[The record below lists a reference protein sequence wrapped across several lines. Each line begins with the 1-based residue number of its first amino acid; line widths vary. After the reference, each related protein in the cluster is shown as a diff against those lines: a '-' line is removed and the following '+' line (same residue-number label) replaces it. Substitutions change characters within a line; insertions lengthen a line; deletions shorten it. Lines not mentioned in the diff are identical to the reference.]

1 VLRRFTGLFKEFGF
15 SAGLLY
21 AIDRVMQQISPSL
34 RLFVYEL
41 MVQPISE
48 RALLPPRLR
57 TQLEVREIKPGD
69 PEIALLPIRPE
80 IHESRVGQNAVCL
93 GAFHRSK
100 LIGAMWFC
108 PRAYEEDEVRC
119 TYVVMP
125 AAEAVFD
132 FDFYIFP
139 EHRMGLAFAG
149 IWDGANEFLR
159 ARGIRFSFS
168 RLTRFNL
175 ASRRAHAHLGWA
187 LVGRAVFLRAW
198 GLEIMLA
205 TLFPYVH
212 VSARKS
218 GRVRLVLH
226 PDVLA
231 R

>member
-1 VLRRFTGLFKEFGF
+1 MLQRFAGPFKEFGF

-21 AIDRVMQQISPSL
+21 SIDRVLQGVSPSL
-34 RLFVYEL
+34 RLYVYEL
-41 MVQPISE
+41 MVQPISDTV
-48 RALLPPRLR
+48 LLPPRFRKL
-57 TQLEVREIKPGD
+57 LEIREIKPGD
-69 PEIALLPIRPE
+69 PALTLLPIGPE
-80 IHESRVGQNAVCL
+80 ICESRFVQNAVCL
-93 GAFHRSK
+93 GAFQRGK

-125 AAEAVFD
+125 AEEAVFD
-132 FDFYIFP
+132 FDLYLFP
-139 EHRMGLAFAG
+139 EHRMGIGFAG

-159 ARGIRFSFS
+159 ARGIRFTFS

-198 GLEIMLA
+198 GLEIMVA

-212 VSARKS
+212 VSVRKS
-218 GRVRLVLH
+218 GRVRLVLR
-226 PDVLA
+226 PDVLP